1 MSDIGISSVLSQIRQ
16 LRTQAEAMKPAA
28 AVAPGMAAAAQAG
41 TRPTGFAQALES
53 AVRAVNGAQ
62 NESARMA
69 QAFELGDPRADVASV
84 MLAMQKSSVTFRAV
98 VEVRNRMV
106 QAYQDVMNMPM

>member
-28 AVAPGMAAAAQAG
+28 AVAPGMAAAQAG